1 MHLIFT
7 GPLHRWQHNC
17 ANLCFIPHLETL
29 KSPSI
34 PGCISVLAV
43 IVTTTAALHH
53 ETWSRPAG
61 QTDLYV
67 AWISTEIQ
75 YELHTP
81 SHGGKKHKWHKVEG
95 NAFNTW
101 LCCLQMCNTSVRD
114 ARSGATAH
122 YRAWMKWHQG
132 AIRSKSSSQFPEMP
146 VIMLYFTKTLQMFQW
161 RIQEKTGDN
170 LRKELDINCTGIE
183 KQPKVRPKS
192 QTMESRNTTFM

>member
-1 MHLIFT
+1 MGNDPGLQARQIY
-7 GPLHRWQHNC
+7 
-17 ANLCFIPHLETL
+17 TL
-29 KSPSI
+29 LGFLRKFNMNSTHPVMEGKS
-34 PGCISVLAV
+34 
-43 IVTTTAALHH
+43 T
-53 ETWSRPAG
+53 
-61 QTDLYV
+61 
-67 AWISTEIQ
+67 
-75 YELHTP
+75 
-81 SHGGKKHKWHKVEG
+81 KWHKVEG

-101 LCCLQMCNTSVRD
+101 LCCLQMCDTSVRH

-161 RIQEKTGDN
+161 RIQEKTGEN

-192 QTMESRNTTFM
+192 QNHGKSKHNFHVVTWLLFTPRVKLSNICYLIPVMHISEVRWTPLNHFTSVEPPWPLF